1 MASPSGTKIQ
11 VLYEIALSVRPEATL
26 QETARSALSTYLQKL
41 NCSAGAVF
49 ESQASPDGTL
59 GYELVTTVPE
69 QSSLADAVH
78 EAQSEFPETLAALEG
93 TLPVVE
99 EIDADT
105 HRYVMDLPEF
115 GVLVLLKRG
124 VPIDEGI
131 LLSLPELNE
140 KFATACNRVVV
151 QDQYETQYRE
161 LFEKAPVM
169 FALTRDED
177 DHLVIADCNR
187 EFAETLGYDREEIR
201 NRPLADFYTAESRH
215 AFEERGYDRALDGE
229 FGTAERTLETR
240 EGKEISTLLRATPRR
255 DRRGKV
261 IGTNALFVDVTELK
275 RRNQQLTVLNRI
287 LRHNIRNDLTAID
300 GYLEMA
306 MELTE
311 GKAHERLSDIANRTE
326 SLLSTTEVADRVRRS
341 LDQTEVAQQD
351 LGEAVEVL
359 VEQAREDFPEASID
373 ASVQSVPV
381 HATAALDYALWELI
395 ENACE
400 HAGEPPDIE
409 ISVRKNGERATV
421 TVTDDGPGIPDQER
435 RILKR
440 GEETKLDHGS
450 GLGLWLVYWVLES
463 SGGVLEFDCDDG
475 TEVSVSLPLAESE
488 S

>member
-1 MASPSGTKIQ
+1 MASPSGTRIQ
-11 VLYEIALSVRPEATL
+11 VLYEIALSIRPEATL
-26 QETARSALSTYLQKL
+26 EATARSALSTYLQKL

-49 ESQASPDGTL
+49 ESQANPDGAL
-59 GYELVTTVPE
+59 EYDLVAALPE

-78 EAQSEFPETLAALEG
+78 EAREGFPETLSVLEE
-93 TLPVVE
+93 TLPVVD
-99 EIDADT
+99 EIEADT

-124 VPIDEGI
+124 DRIDEGI

-151 QDQYETQYRE
+151 QDQYETQYQE
-161 LFEKAPVM
+161 LFEEAPVM

-177 DHLVIADCNR
+177 GDLVIADCNR
-187 EFAETLGYDREEIR
+187 EFAVTLGYDPEEIR
-201 NRPLADFYTAESRH
+201 DRSLADFYTEESRR
-215 AFEERGYDRALDGE
+215 ALEEEGYDRALEGE
-229 FGTAERTLETR
+229 FGTSERTLETR
-240 EGKEISTLLRATPRR
+240 EGTEISTLLRATPRR

-261 IGTNALFVDVTELK
+261 VGTNDLFVDVTELK

-311 GKAHERLSDIANRTE
+311 GEAHQRLSDIASRTE

-341 LDQTEVAQQD
+341 LDQTDVSRQD

-359 VEQAREDFPEASID
+359 VEQARDNFPEASID
-373 ASVQSVPV
+373 SAVRSVPV

-400 HAGEPPDIE
+400 HAGDDPDVE
-409 ISVRKNGERATV
+409 VAVRKNGERAMV

-435 RILKR
+435 RILQR

-450 GLGLWLVYWVLES
+450 GLGLWLVHWVLET
-463 SGGVLEFDCDDG
+463 SGGTLTFDCEDG
-475 TEVSVSLPLAESE
+475 TKVSVSLPLAERE
-488 S
+488 R